1 MPYVVTQACCADAS
15 CVVACPVNCIHPAPG
30 EPGFAEAEM
39 VFVDAAS
46 CVDCGACATAC
57 PVDAIKP
64 HTTLTVAEEPF
75 LALNAAYYDVFP
87 HRDRAPLAPAPP
99 QRRPRRAGPIRVA
112 VVGAGP
118 AGLYTADE
126 LLRHPG
132 ANVDVYD
139 RLPVPHGLV
148 RFGVAPDHPLTRRVQ
163 RLFGAHRAPT
173 RVPLPAGR
181 RGRPRRQPR
190 RAPREYDAVVYAV
203 GAASDRRLGIAGE
216 DLPGSL
222 AATDLVAWYN
232 GHPERRDLDVDL
244 GHERAVV
251 VGTGNVALDI
261 ARMLTHDAAVLAAT
275 DVDPGALAVL
285 SGSRLREVVLLG
297 RRGTEHAAFT
307 LPELLGLAG
316 LVDDGR
322 LDVVVDAGDVPVAG
336 DGARADVLRDLA
348 ARVPRPGLRRV
359 VLRFGTRPV
368 RLLGT
373 DRVTGVEVERGGRT
387 ETLPAGLVVRAI
399 GYHGKPVPDLPHD
412 AVTGTVPHRAG
423 RVRPGVYVVG
433 WAKRGPRGFIGTNKW
448 CAQETVAS
456 LLDDLDEPG
465 ASGPRRYAS
474 RTTGRGPARAD
485 EVTWPRP
492 RSATAVRRAGR
503 VTTASAGGTSSRPRS
518 SSSSRRRRA
527 PSSTCSRSPSRPG

>member
-39 VFVDAAS
+39 VFVDAAA

-64 HTTLTVAEEPF
+64 HTTLTPAEEPF
-75 LALNAAYYDVFP
+75 VALNAAYYECFP

-99 QRRPRRAGPIRVA
+99 QRRSQRTGPIRVA

-126 LLRHPG
+126 VLRHPG
-132 ANVDVYD
+132 ASVDVYD

-148 RFGVAPDHPLTRRVQ
+148 RYGVAPDHPLTRRVQ
-163 RLFGAHRAPT
+163 RLFGQIE
-173 RVPLPAGR
+173 
-181 RGRPRRQPR
+181 RQPGFR
-190 RAPREYDAVVYAV
+190 YRLGVEVGRDVTLAELEREYDAVVYAV

-232 GHPERRDLDVDL
+232 GHPERHDLAVDL

-251 VGTGNVALDI
+251 VGSGNVALDV
-261 ARMLTHDAAVLAAT
+261 ARMLTHDAAALAAT

-285 SGSRLREVVLLG
+285 AGSRLREVVLLG
-297 RRGTEHAAFT
+297 RRGAEHAAFT
-307 LPELLGLAG
+307 LPEVLGLVG

-322 LDVVVDAGDVPVAG
+322 LDVVVDTGGAPVTG
-336 DGARADVLRDLA
+336 SDARADLLRDLA
-348 ARVPRPGLRRV
+348 ARAPRPGLRRV

-368 RLLGT
+368 RLLGPG
-373 DRVTGVEVERGGRT
+373 RVTGVEVERAGRT

-399 GYHGKPVPDLPHD
+399 GYHGQPVPDLPHD

-456 LLDDLDEPG
+456 LLDDLDGLTARREG
-465 ASGPRRYAS
+465 AAPIRFEDHRE
-474 RTTGRGPARAD
+474 RTG
-485 EVTWPRP
+485 
-492 RSATAVRRAGR
+492 
-503 VTTASAGGTSSRPRS
+503 SSR
-518 SSSSRRRRA
+518 
-527 PSSTCSRSPSRPG
+527 